1 MSFLENLNM
10 WEQMSEAQRLL
21 YVCNAANS
29 KSDRIDAQMVWLME
43 ENMRQDARVRYT
55 DLVSGEASLVTYRG
69 LSEAQI
75 QTQDTTQRYYF
86 NLLHM
91 PPEVKARCAWH
102 AIEHVDS

>member
-1 MSFLENLNM
+1 M
-10 WEQMSEAQRLL
+10 WEQMSPAQQLL
-21 YVCNAANS
+21 YICNVAGN
-29 KSDRIDAQMVWLME
+29 KSDRIDMSMIWIVE

-55 DLVSGEASLVTYRG
+55 DLLSAEASLITYRG

-91 PPEVKARCAWH
+91 PADVKARCAYN
-102 AIEHVDS
+102 AIENVEP